1 MKKST
6 KKALS
11 LLLAVTMVVGLLTG
25 CGSTKSSDG
34 GMSYLSGNL
43 QVLCTR
49 IGTI

>member
-25 CGSTKSSDG
+25 CGSTKFSDG
-34 GMSYLSGNL
+34 GMSYLILKPNKTL
-43 QVLCTR
+43 WFY
-49 IGTI
+49 